1 MDWLDGK
8 ERSDDP
14 ALRGEK
20 DSKAGFN
27 IELPRRCISLSS
39 TQVSG
44 QVIGP
49 VRVVRLVG
57 KLVSRLV
64 GKLVSRLVGKL
75 VSRLVG
81 KLVGKLGS
89 RLVSRL
95 VGKLVSRLEW
105 SG

>member
-39 TQVSG
+39 TQVG
-44 QVIGP
+44 G
-49 VRVVRLVG
+49 RG
-57 KLVSRLV
+57 
-64 GKLVSRLVGKL
+64 
-75 VSRLVG
+75 
-81 KLVGKLGS
+81 
-89 RLVSRL
+89 
-95 VGKLVSRLEW
+95 
-105 SG
+105 